1 MGGLIG
7 IDGYVNAVYTL
18 IKIHKLNDVSIFIT
32 TEDNAA
38 SVAFR
43 NHPYVL
49 NQKWKIYEY
58 QEGIIILFIKHYCIL
73 FDYYSIIN
81 YISNFKE

>member
-7 IDGYVNAVYTL
+7 IDDYVNAAYTL
-18 IKIHKLNDVSIFIT
+18 IQKHNIDSNEVNIFIT

-38 SVAFR
+38 SLAFR

-49 NQKWKIYEY
+49 DQKWKIYEY
-58 QEGIIILFIKHYCIL
+58 EKGT
-73 FDYYSIIN
+73 IN
-81 YISNFKE
+81 L